1 MNEKLII
8 ILLYPWVVDAVT
20 ETTIIVAWVRNVGST
35 SLFFDCSRVLP
46 SSLTVCTY
54 SNGPTTK
61 DSNSGNRFEYLSRT
75 NLCIITENIKKNG

>member
-1 MNEKLII
+1 MVNI
-8 ILLYPWVVDAVT
+8 YPWVVDAVT

-35 SLFFDCSRVLP
+35 SLFLDCSRVFP

-61 DSNSGNRFEYLSRT
+61 DSNSGKRFEYLSRT
-75 NLCIITENIKKNG
+75 NLCIITEKKKVK